1 MFVFFFCKVEVWV
14 TRHTPIILCY
24 HLGTCY
30 DSVKKL
36 YAFLSFLLFC
46 RWPVNIVALLML
58 SIILCSPEA
67 KQIVEDGLSD
77 MAASL
82 LAAYDS
88 GELITA
94 LQEGPTGWQKWVKAL
109 GKAIKR
115 KVNFPHCCT
124 KKLSSYSYLFVFF

>member
-1 MFVFFFCKVEVWV
+1 MHSSLSCSSAVGLL
-14 TRHTPIILCY
+14 TLSHYPCY
-24 HLGTCY
+24 
-30 DSVKKL
+30 
-36 YAFLSFLLFC
+36 
-46 RWPVNIVALLML
+46 

-124 KKLSSYSYLFVFF
+124 KKLSSYSSPLCFFLTGNCIYGRERAFSCPFECC